1 MTDKKKFWMGLGLA
15 ADKQRKHTLASSF
28 KFGFEGIAEAAIKE
42 RNVRI
47 HITISVLV
55 TIAGFVFSINK
66 FEWIAIILSI
76 GGMISLEMMNTAIER
91 TVDMYTKEYHPLAKQ
106 AKDIAAG
113 AVLVFA
119 IASVLIGILIFLPRL
134 LAWFN

>member
-1 MTDKKKFWMGLGLA
+1 MGLA
-15 ADKQRKHTLASSF
+15 ADKQRKHPLASSF
-28 KFGFEGIAEAAIKE
+28 KFGFEGIVAAAGKE

-47 HITISVLV
+47 HLAISVIVILS
-55 TIAGFVFSINK
+55 GFIFSINK
-66 FEWIAIILSI
+66 YEWIAIILSI
-76 GGMISLEMMNTAIER
+76 GGMISMEMMNTAIER

-119 IASVLIGILIFLPRL
+119 MASVLIGLIIFLPRIF
-134 LAWFN
+134 AWFS

>member
-1 MTDKKKFWMGLGLA
+1 MA
-15 ADKQRKHTLASSF
+15 ADKQRKHPLASSF
-28 KFGFEGIAEAAIKE
+28 KFGFEGIVEAAAKE

-47 HITISVLV
+47 HLAISVFV
-55 TIAGFVFSINK
+55 IVSGFIFSINK
-66 FEWIAIILSI
+66 YEWIAIILSI
-76 GGMISLEMMNTAIER
+76 GGMISMEMMNTAIER

-119 IASVLIGILIFLPRL
+119 MSSVLIGLIIFLPRIF
-134 LAWFN
+134 AWFN

>member
-1 MTDKKKFWMGLGLA
+1 MGMDLA
-15 ADKQRKHTLASSF
+15 ADKQRKHPLASSF
-28 KFGFEGIAEAAIKE
+28 KCGFQGIATAAARE
-42 RNVRI
+42 RNLQI
-47 HITISVLV
+47 HLGISVIVIL
-55 TIAGFVFSINK
+55 AGLVFSINK

-76 GGMISLEMMNTAIER
+76 GGMVSIEMMNTAIER

-119 IASVLIGILIFLPRL
+119 IASVMVGLIIFLPRI
-134 LAWFN
+134 LALFS